1 MSAAAGDAGHDVFSR
16 PWARVKVAAVI
27 PSPLTAEVLA
37 AFDDETFARTVRD
50 NLLPREDRAAWGRL
64 WAVLSGSGR
73 LADRA
78 GEVLDRLLDVTEDA
92 LQADGLD
99 DRELVRAR
107 KFVRVCEEAADRIT
121 VDEDDPLA
129 WAGSSVVAFNPPA
142 RKVIAQLV
150 DAITAH
156 RRVVGADADAVDRRL
171 WRVLRQTGLDPD
183 A

>member
-1 MSAAAGDAGHDVFSR
+1 MSAPAGEAGDDVFVR
-16 PWARVKVAAVI
+16 PWARVKVAAAI
-27 PSPLTAEVLA
+27 PSPLTADVLA
-37 AFDDETFARTVRD
+37 AMDDETFARMVRD
-50 NLLPREDRAAWGRL
+50 NLLPRDDRAAWGRL

-78 GEVLDRLLDVTEDA
+78 GEVLDRLLDVSEDA
-92 LQADGLD
+92 LQAGALD
-99 DRELVRAR
+99 EREQVRAR

-150 DAITAH
+150 DAIAAH
-156 RRVVGADADAVDRRL
+156 RRLVGDQSSAADRRL
-171 WRVLRQTGLDPD
+171 WRVLRQTGLDPN

>member
-1 MSAAAGDAGHDVFSR
+1 MSTAAGGGDGVFVR
-16 PWARVKVAAVI
+16 PWARVKVAAAI
-27 PSPLTAEVLA
+27 PSPLTADVVA
-37 AFDDETFARTVRD
+37 ALEDQAFARLVRD
-50 NLLPREDRAAWGRL
+50 NLLPRDDRAAWGRL

-92 LQADGLD
+92 LQAGGLD
-99 DRELVRAR
+99 EREQVRAR
-107 KFVRVCEEAADRIT
+107 KFTRVCEEAAGRIT
-121 VDEDDPLA
+121 VDEDDPSA

-150 DAITAH
+150 DAIAAH
-156 RRVVGADADAVDRRL
+156 RRVVGAGADAVDRRL
-171 WRVLRQTGLDPD
+171 WRVLRQTVLDPD